1 MEHITLFTDILPE
14 EQERMRVCFKVREK
28 VFQNGETIMEYSS
41 SMKKIGLIQEGRAVL
56 YCCDEEGNEYV
67 IDELNKDSVFGEPF
81 LLPSDS
87 QYYYVCAT
95 TVTKVLFIDYEH
107 VIKRCENACHHHSQ
121 MVSNLLQMT
130 ALRSRQ
136 QTDRIY
142 MLSRSSTR
150 KKLIAYLHSLAA
162 EKNAGKFKLPM
173 SYTALAQYLS
183 VDRSAMMREIK
194 NLSDE
199 GVIRRNGRNVE
210 LLAYRIKPGH
220 GWKIR
225 PEKIIMNVTVRKYE
239 EKDLPDLIRIWNEV
253 VEDGVAFP
261 QEECLN
267 EETGKAF
274 FSEQTYTAAAVDAES
289 GKVYGLCILHP
300 NNIGRCGHICNASYA
315 VSRDSRGLH
324 IGEKLVSDCLTREKS
339 MVLVSCSLMRLWPA
353 MFLQDIFMR
362 DLDLPSLA

>member
-1 MEHITLFTDILPE
+1 M
-14 EQERMRVCFKVREK
+14 QREK
-28 VFQNGETIMEYSS
+28 YRYAEDYFAGGRKIYGAYHFIYGYFARRTGKDACLLQSPGESFSEWRNHNGIFQLHE
-41 SMKKIGLIQEGRAVL
+41 KIGLIQEGRAVL
-56 YCCDEEGNEYV
+56 YCCDEDGNEYV

-81 LLPSDS
+81 LLSSDS
-87 QYYYVCAT
+87 QHYYVCAT

-130 ALRSRQ
+130 ALRSGQ

-199 GVIRRNGRNVE
+199 GVIRRDGRNVE
-210 LLAYRIKPGH
+210 LLK
-220 GWKIR
+220 
-225 PEKIIMNVTVRKYE
+225 
-239 EKDLPDLIRIWNEV
+239 
-253 VEDGVAFP
+253 
-261 QEECLN
+261 
-267 EETGKAF
+267 
-274 FSEQTYTAAAVDAES
+274 
-289 GKVYGLCILHP
+289 
-300 NNIGRCGHICNASYA
+300 
-315 VSRDSRGLH
+315 
-324 IGEKLVSDCLTREKS
+324 
-339 MVLVSCSLMRLWPA
+339 
-353 MFLQDIFMR
+353 
-362 DLDLPSLA
+362 